1 MSGKT
6 EIKVYL
12 PTRLVGQ
19 LDSRKQA
26 GVRSKFIKEAIEEKL
41 KRRSEASPFDFD
53 LVHLLSTSRDKIH
66 KLSGFQI
73 SMNQSVIL
81 TKLIQLVIDELRD
94 GQ

>member
-12 PTRLVGQ
+12 PSRLVGQ

-26 GVRSKFIKEAIEEKL
+26 GIRSKFIKEAIEEKL
-41 KRRSEASPFDFD
+41 KRRSEASPWDFD
-53 LVHLLSTSRDKIH
+53 LIHLLATCRDKVQ
-66 KLSGFQI
+66 KLSGAQI

-81 TKLIQLVIDELRD
+81 TKLLQLVIDELRE
-94 GQ
+94 

>member
-12 PTRLVGQ
+12 PSRLVGQ

-41 KRRSEASPFDFD
+41 SRRMSASPFDFSLLQLLCTCRD
-53 LVHLLSTSRDKIH
+53 LLEAEGLTTFVKI
-66 KLSGFQI
+66 LQAI
-73 SMNQSVIL
+73 
-81 TKLIQLVIDELRD
+81 IDEKL
-94 GQ
+94 

>member
-12 PTRLVGQ
+12 PSRLVGQ

-41 KRRSEASPFDFD
+41 KRRSEASPHDFE
-53 LVHLLSTSRDKIH
+53 LVHLLATCRDKIY
-66 KLSGFQI
+66 KLNGFGLTASESKIFQDMIQI
-73 SMNQSVIL
+73 I
-81 TKLIQLVIDELRD
+81 IDEVIE
-94 GQ
+94 

>member
-53 LVHLLSTSRDKIH
+53 LIHLLSTCRDKIH
-66 KLSGFQI
+66 RLNGYGLSNSESLVFQK
-73 SMNQSVIL
+73 M
-81 TKLIQLVIDELRD
+81 IQMIIDELRD
-94 GQ
+94 DQ

>member
-53 LVHLLSTSRDKIH
+53 LLHLLATCRDKIY
-66 KLSGFQI
+66 KMNGYGLTQSESKIFQD
-73 SMNQSVIL
+73 M
-81 TKLIQLVIDELRD
+81 IQIIIDELRD
-94 GQ
+94 